1 MIADFVSLLLLLYSP
16 ELFFIVWLEM
26 DPYKPESRQRKDRD
40 DDKSKS
46 GQDYAVNNGNG
57 NSNEMVCEHFMK
69 LKTPYYQPF
78 WLFIYYLHKEKGSG
92 FMKFWANL

>member
-1 MIADFVSLLLLLYSP
+1 
-16 ELFFIVWLEM
+16 M

-69 LKTPYYQPF
+69 LKARYYQPF